1 MKNGSWV
8 RCEVILYHSLPN
20 NFIQKC
26 CDDSILAQKEN
37 SLAEMR
43 KAKCPYNKVSSI
55 IKIVL
60 ERCSSV
66 SFPRRVL
73 EMEFPSIF
81 ITLFWCSLCLFNDSI
96 VSASLQFPTLK
107 LGHSFDLK
115 HQGLQ
120 RPAFPYC
127 SAAQSWH
134 RDRETFNN
142 QPYSLHLKADTL
154 LLLPL
159 EL

>member
-1 MKNGSWV
+1 MWSHIV
-8 RCEVILYHSLPN
+8 SHPAN
-20 NFIQKC
+20 NFTQKC

-43 KAKCPYNKVSSI
+43 KAKCSYNKVSNI

-60 ERCSSV
+60 EKCSSV

-81 ITLFWCSLCLFNDSI
+81 IFLFWCSLCLFNDSI
-96 VSASLQFPTLK
+96 VSASLQLPTLK
-107 LGHSFDLK
+107 HSSDLK
-115 HQGLQ
+115 RQGLQ

-127 SAAQSWH
+127 SIAQSWH

-154 LLLPL
+154 LLPL